1 MWLASPRSFFTLRRW
16 KEYNGM
22 YRSIDTDERLL
33 IMARRYW
40 DEDDQL
46 TDKQIHWVLGNE
58 GYSEREID
66 NAISDYWAI
75 HIRSSILLHYW
86 IAPAI
91 LVLVMV
97 YLVYYVHTLILR
109 MG

>member
-1 MWLASPRSFFTLRRW
+1 MWTAPSRSFCLGGRNEN
-16 KEYNGM
+16 KGM
-22 YRSIDTDERLL
+22 YRNIDQDERLL

-86 IAPAI
+86 IAPAL